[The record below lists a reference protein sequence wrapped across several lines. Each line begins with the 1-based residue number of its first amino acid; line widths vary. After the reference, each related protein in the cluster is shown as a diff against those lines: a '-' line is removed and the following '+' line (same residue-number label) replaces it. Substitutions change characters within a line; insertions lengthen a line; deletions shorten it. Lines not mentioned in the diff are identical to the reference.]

1 MKDSPLDVAIIFGM
15 DMSATLAE
23 RCLILLEKGGMLLL
37 FRSVSLSLLFTKLV
51 VSSPT
56 FR

>member
-37 FRSVSLSLLFTKLV
+37 FGSVSLSLLFTKLV
-51 VSSPT
+51 VSSPA